1 MSNYKIKVTQTK
13 DLINAKMVTMQIN
26 RKDKDMIKISEIK
39 KLTKKLIEEND
50 GSKIRIR
57 GLGISHM
64 ATVGEAVYSTLKG
77 LDDDLN
83 VKDIEEYKKYEADK
97 PQTKINFLLGFI
109 IPETHNLKVIVSNC
123 CSSIAV
129 AQYIYIYS
137 KNRGINRGRYEY
149 LKVF

>member
-1 MSNYKIKVTQTK
+1 MSNIRSYNTKVIKTKEYVDCTSVTVQ
-13 DLINAKMVTMQIN
+13 VN

-83 VKDIEEYKKYEADK
+83 VKDIEEYFAGRVADTNK
-97 PQTKINFLLGFI
+97 FLNFSMLQI
-109 IPETHNLKVIVSNC
+109 TIVSPTD
-123 CSSIAV
+123 
-129 AQYIYIYS
+129 
-137 KNRGINRGRYEY
+137 
-149 LKVF
+149 

>member
-1 MSNYKIKVTQTK
+1 MYIYNMSNYKIKVTQTK

-64 ATVGEAVYSTLKG
+64 ATVGEAVFSTLKG

-83 VKDIEEYKKYEADK
+83 VKDIEEYFAGRVADTNK
-97 PQTKINFLLGFI
+97 FLNFSMLQI
-109 IPETHNLKVIVSNC
+109 TIVSPTD
-123 CSSIAV
+123 
-129 AQYIYIYS
+129 
-137 KNRGINRGRYEY
+137 
-149 LKVF
+149 